1 MFGTAAKQLQHI
13 VLSLGDA
20 ASLNPSRLV
29 SFYQETMM

>member
-1 MFGTAAKQLQHI
+1 MFGTAAKRMQHL

-20 ASLNPSRLV
+20 VLANPSRPA